1 MIRCRVWYC
10 FDVSH
15 KLDNLKSIPF
25 PCCEHS
31 STSWRP
37 WYSAILINETSFAL
51 TYFRVFDD
59 EKINNSYMLQNETSK
74 SMKYLKYFY
83 WVSYKNILL
92 ILRFLCYYQI
102 QNMTNIFIW
111 IYKFDTVTENIELG
125 SWKDYISSTECR
137 KQKCRQHKVAI
148 SSEGKIC

>member
-1 MIRCRVWYC
+1 MKVFGVPIIPYLLWNASKPKHIIYDEWLILRHSSRKVLIKCRVWYC

-59 EKINNSYMLQNETSK
+59 EKINNSYFLQNETNK

-83 WVSYKNILL
+83 WVTLYSIFSIMSLL
-92 ILRFLCYYQI
+92 
-102 QNMTNIFIW
+102 
-111 IYKFDTVTENIELG
+111 
-125 SWKDYISSTECR
+125 
-137 KQKCRQHKVAI
+137 
-148 SSEGKIC
+148 